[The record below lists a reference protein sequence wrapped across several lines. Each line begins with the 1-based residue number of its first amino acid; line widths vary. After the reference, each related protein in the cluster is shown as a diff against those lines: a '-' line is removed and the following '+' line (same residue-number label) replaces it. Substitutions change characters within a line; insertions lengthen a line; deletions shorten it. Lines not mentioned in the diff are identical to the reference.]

1 MNALSPS
8 VDESITARKL
18 FKHKSGRVSEMLR
31 LKEGETLEE
40 GVTRLRLDG
49 WEIPDLA
56 QVTEENDASG
66 RMLKLK

>member
-8 VDESITARKL
+8 VDESVAARKL
-18 FKHKSGRVSEMLR
+18 FKHKSGRVTETLR

-40 GVTRLRLDG
+40 GVYRLKADG

-56 QVTEENDASG
+56 QVVEENDATG
-66 RMLKLK
+66 RMLKMK